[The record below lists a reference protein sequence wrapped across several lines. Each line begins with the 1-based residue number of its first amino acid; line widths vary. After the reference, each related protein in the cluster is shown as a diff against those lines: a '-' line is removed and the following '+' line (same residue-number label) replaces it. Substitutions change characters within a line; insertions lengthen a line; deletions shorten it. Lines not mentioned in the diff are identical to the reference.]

1 MGTNTK
7 EEESTEDP
15 AENPGAFSE
24 EGMSGPHGALRAIPL
39 IEAPVDF
46 AWKITNP
53 LLKAIKGTDKGHGFG
68 TFELNLN
75 RGLAEQL
82 GPYFDSLSRAPLT
95 PENIAKVPFGA
106 EGAYAL
112 YLDGVLAYVG
122 KSNSKRGLGERL
134 ARHRC
139 KLSNRL
145 GISPS
150 QVEFKAAQIYSF
162 SAFDVESLLLLL
174 AQERRFKLQCDDYK
188 LRLVEWE
195 RESERFKDESKPVKP
210 KKKGKSL
217 EEHQALVALHEQEL
231 MLWREGKSALNKR
244 KPKKPKFDDVKPPYL
259 NNSGFGSN
267 DTGEE
272 RDTQKT
278 SRFDEK
284 FPLDLDSWV
293 DAYADAK
300 HRRDLINEKAQTEP
314 RCGEGGRCNLLQALD
329 WFSENVSFTFRLGE
343 SRKEPDLPNL
353 MVQPRQLLAAGPMR
367 EVLSRISALLSDEWQ
382 ITVLKGRVL
391 LHKKREEFSDSL
403 GYFAKGEF
411 SAGKRS

>member
-7 EEESTEDP
+7 KEKPAEDP
-15 AENPGAFSE
+15 AENLEAFRE
-24 EGMSGPHGALRAIPL
+24 EGASGPNGPLRAFPL
-39 IEAPVDF
+39 IEAPADF
-46 AWKITNP
+46 AWKITDP
-53 LLKAIKGTDKGHGFG
+53 LLKAIKGTDEGRGFG

-82 GPYFDSLSRAPLT
+82 GPYFDSLSKAPLT

-139 KLSNRL
+139 KLSNRR

-150 QVEFKAAQIYSF
+150 RVEFKAAQIYSF

-174 AQERRFKLQCDDYK
+174 AQERRFELQCEDYK

-195 RESERFKDESKPVKP
+195 RESERFKGESKPVKP

-217 EEHQALVALHEQEL
+217 EEYQELLTLHEREL
-231 MLWREGKSALNKR
+231 MAWSEGKCALKKR
-244 KPKKPKFDDVKPPYL
+244 KPKNPKLDGVKPPFL

-278 SRFDEK
+278 SRFDEE
-284 FPLDLDSWV
+284 FPIDLESRV
-293 DAYADAK
+293 DAFADAK
-300 HRRDLINEKAQTEP
+300 LRRELLNEKAQKEP
-314 RCGEGGRCNLLQALD
+314 RCGVDGRCNLLQALD

-343 SRKEPDLPNL
+343 SRKEPDLLNL
-353 MVQPRQLLAAGPMR
+353 MAQPRRLLAADSVR
-367 EVLSRISALLSDEWQ
+367 EVLSRISALLSDEWR

-391 LHKKREEFSDSL
+391 LHKKRETFSDSL
-403 GYFAKGEF
+403 GYFVKGKF
-411 SAGKRS
+411 SAGKRN